1 MARRKIEIDII
12 VNGKMQK
19 ATVDA
24 KKLEAALDN
33 VEKTTKKTSKSQGT
47 LDRNL
52 KGTAKATSNGTKEF
66 SKMSQG
72 MGGLVGV
79 YAQIAAAT
87 FAVSAAFQFMKDSFE
102 VRNLAESQKS
112 FGAVTGV
119 AYQTLTAN
127 IQKATNGMIGFRDA
141 AQTAAIG
148 TAAGLSSSQLERLGT
163 AATNVSLALG
173 RDLTDSFQRLVRG
186 VTKAEPELLDELGIV
201 LRLDPALK
209 AYATSI
215 GKTVQ
220 QLSQFEKSQAIAT
233 EVLSQAEEKFG
244 KIQQIMDPSAFALQ
258 QFLHSFDNLMNSIKT
273 GAADTLIPVFNF
285 LKENTG
291 ALIAS
296 LSLITLPII
305 KNILPDFEALGEGAS
320 KAYKKASI
328 AAERASRSSQK
339 FASDMKAMQTGEG
352 KTSFVAESQGIGK
365 KLGIETKG
373 KEQYDKMLSRRQLGI
388 YQKQLNDKKLLQ
400 KKFDKEQIQQFK
412 LFVRQQE
419 ALHANMEGRKL
430 NITKRTYL
438 QIEALQKK
446 SVATFKAGQAM
457 MLSATAKFSRGMTK
471 LMAAAGWVGLLFMV
485 YEIGKAIYNWAFP
498 MSEAEKEA
506 KKLSETLTEAAEAQ
520 KTLTEE
526 LMRMRKVRASEDFDF
541 TASDRVIQSSTAI
554 ASADVRK
561 LIEDYNTLAKGVK
574 TEEAEKLR
582 KSYSATLFQLKKL
595 TGIEGYGALAAQ
607 IAMNQDLNKDYV
619 KSTLK
624 SGDAAV
630 EAGTAIKRMGE
641 LTKATNQ
648 AFAQAAASPLPFA
661 NIAST
666 INAELNSMRLARDK
680 IAEESGFD
688 FEKER
693 AAIEAK
699 IATLQNNASRYTKAI
714 KKLRKEG
721 KGEQADVSLQATN
734 NLYFK
739 LFKDLENLEDP
750 AVSAFNK
757 RIKVLED
764 SERAIAKI
772 QEDSLKIIKER
783 ASIQIKQASL
793 STNKELPNLIAA
805 KNFQQDLLDLKIKE
819 ANVALDIA
827 KQNKRNLGNDLDEND
842 QRVKAANAAIDA
854 AEEQVTLAGQL
865 AAKGAAQTALDIA
878 MLRIKERH
886 TDLAEKHL
894 KLERARNIESQRAK
908 RREQQATSYS
918 ARRNI
923 RLEEAVRLQAE
934 IDDLTEKRTENF
946 NSIQSLRL
954 QDQIQSPYVLRKDL
968 FDPTSEINELSNEQ
982 LTIEDKINRL
992 ISERLILIGK
1002 ESAATRDALRLTQL
1016 NFRKDSLRARGGT
1029 SIGGR
1034 LSGSLFGASNA
1045 GSEYNRLLE
1054 EELKAGEKPS
1064 DKRKRE
1070 LFEQANAIS
1079 DVNTQLEL
1087 TESISNSI
1095 KNAFDGLFDALLDG
1109 TKSFGEAMRGVM
1121 ANLLKDMAKAYLQAA
1136 AMKALN
1142 FVASAIG
1149 VPGLPARNGAVFN
1162 SMGSKAPGYAVGGIA
1177 RGSNRGYPVTLHGT
1191 EAVVP
1196 LPNGKSIPVE
1206 MQGNTNSTNNVN
1218 VTVNM
1223 SGQQSQTNAQGNGPN
1238 MNDLGRSIGGL
1249 VQQHLQDQMRPGG
1262 LLNRQGTQG
1271 RM

>member
-87 FAVSAAFQFMKDSFE
+87 FAVSAAFQFMKDAFE
-102 VRNLAESQKS
+102 VRNLVESQKS

-127 IQKATNGMIGFRDA
+127 IQKATNGMIGFREA

-148 TAAGLSSSQLERLGT
+148 TAAGLSSSQLESLGT

-186 VTKAEPELLDELGIV
+186 VTKAEPELLDELGII

-320 KAYKKASI
+320 KAYRKASI
-328 AAERASRSSQK
+328 EAERASKSSQK
-339 FASDMKAMQTGEG
+339 FAANMKAMQTGEG
-352 KTSFVAESQGIGK
+352 KTSFVGESQGIGK

-373 KEQYDKMLSRRQLGI
+373 KEQYDGMLSKRQLAI
-388 YQKQLNDKKLLQ
+388 YQKQLNNKKLLQ
-400 KKFDKEQIQQFK
+400 KKFDKQQIQQFK

-430 NITKRTYL
+430 SITKRTYL

-457 MLSATAKFSRGMTK
+457 MLSATAKFSKGMTK

-485 YEIGKAIYNWAFP
+485 YEIGKAIYNWVFP
-498 MSEAEKEA
+498 MSEAEKKA
-506 KKLSETLTEAAEAQ
+506 KKLSETLTEATEAQ

-526 LMRMRKVRASEDFDF
+526 LMRMRNVRASKDFDF
-541 TASDRVIQSSTAI
+541 SASERVVQNSTAI

-582 KSYSATLFQLKKL
+582 KSYATTLFQLKKL
-595 TGIEGYGALAAQ
+595 TGIEGYGALAGAIQ
-607 IAMNQDLNKDYV
+607 QNKSLNKEYV
-619 KSTLK
+619 KSTLE
-624 SGDAAV
+624 SGNSAV
-630 EAGTAIKRMGE
+630 EAGTAIQRMGE

-661 NIAST
+661 ALAST
-666 INAELNSMRLARDK
+666 ISAELNSAR
-680 IAEESGFD
+680 IARATVEAESRSD
-688 FEKER
+688 LEKER
-693 AAIEAK
+693 GDIEAQITRYQKNQAAVTAAIKDMRAAGNQEGADL
-699 IATLQNNASRYTKAI
+699 TLQRVNDSYAELFA
-714 KKLRKEG
+714 KLE
-721 KGEQADVSLQATN
+721 
-734 NLYFK
+734 K
-739 LFKDLENLEDP
+739 LKDP
-750 AVSAFNK
+750 AVAEYDK
-757 RIKVLED
+757 RIAVLVE
-764 SERAIAKI
+764 SEKAIATI
-772 QEDSLKIIKER
+772 QEKSLKIMKER
-783 ASIQIKQASL
+783 ATIQINQASL

-805 KNFQQDLLDLKIKE
+805 KNFQQDLLALKIKD
-819 ANVALDIA
+819 AKVALDIA
-827 KQNKRNLGNDLDEND
+827 NQNKRNLGDVQDETD
-842 QRVKAANAAIDA
+842 QRVIAANAAITA
-854 AEEQVTLAGQL
+854 AEEQVNLAERL
-865 AAKGAAQTALDIA
+865 VAKGTAQTALDIA

-886 TDLAEKHL
+886 TDLAKKHL
-894 KLERARNIESQRAK
+894 KLERARNIEAQKAK
-908 RREQQATSYS
+908 IREQQATSYS

-923 RLEEAVRLQAE
+923 RLEEAARLQAE
-934 IDDLTEKRTENF
+934 IDDLNEQKTEKF
-946 NSIQSLRL
+946 NNILSLRL
-954 QDQIQSPYVLRKDL
+954 EDQIQSPFVLQEDL
-968 FDPTSEINELSNEQ
+968 FDPTTEINELLREQ
-982 LTIEDKINRL
+982 LTLDDEINKKRL
-992 ISERLILIGK
+992 RRLLLIGK
-1002 ESAATRDALRLTQL
+1002 ESAATRDAQRLTQL
-1016 NFRKDSLRARGGT
+1016 NFRKDSLTARGGT

-1034 LSGSLFGASNA
+1034 LSGSLFGASSA

-1109 TKSFGEAMRGVM
+1109 TKSFGEAMRDVM

-1142 FVASAIG
+1142 FVAAAIG

>member
-1 MARRKIEIDII
+1 MA
-12 VNGKMQK
+12 NH
-19 ATVDA
+19 
-24 KKLEAALDN
+24 
-33 VEKTTKKTSKSQGT
+33 
-47 LDRNL
+47 
-52 KGTAKATSNGTKEF
+52 
-66 SKMSQG
+66 
-72 MGGLVGV
+72 
-79 YAQIAAAT
+79 
-87 FAVSAAFQFMKDSFE
+87 
-102 VRNLAESQKS
+102 
-112 FGAVTGV
+112 
-119 AYQTLTAN
+119 YQTLEN
-127 IQKATNGMIGFRDA
+127 VGMDLQDQIN
-141 AQTAAIG
+141 
-148 TAAGLSSSQLERLGT
+148 LGW
-163 AATNVSLALG
+163 
-173 RDLTDSFQRLVRG
+173 
-186 VTKAEPELLDELGIV
+186 GI
-201 LRLDPALK
+201 
-209 AYATSI
+209 
-215 GKTVQ
+215 
-220 QLSQFEKSQAIAT
+220 
-233 EVLSQAEEKFG
+233 FG
-244 KIQQIMDPSAFALQ
+244 W
-258 QFLHSFDNLMNSIKT
+258 MNEFVV
-273 GAADTLIPVFNF
+273 IPVFNF

-320 KAYKKASI
+320 KAYRKASI
-328 AAERASRSSQK
+328 EAERASKSSQK
-339 FASDMKAMQTGEG
+339 FAANIKAMQTGEG
-352 KTSFVAESQGIGK
+352 KTSFVGESQGIGK
-365 KLGIETKG
+365 KLGIEAKG
-373 KEQYDKMLSRRQLGI
+373 KEKYDGMLSKRQLAI
-388 YQKQLNDKKLLQ
+388 YQKQLNNKKLLQ
-400 KKFDKEQIQQFK
+400 KKFDKQQIQQFK

-430 NITKRTYL
+430 SITKRMYL

-457 MLSATAKFSRGMTK
+457 MLSATALFSKGMTK
-471 LMAAAGWVGLLFMV
+471 LMAAAGWIGLLFMV
-485 YEIGKAIYNWAFP
+485 YEIGKAIYNWVFP

-506 KKLSETLTEAAEAQ
+506 KKLSETLTEATEAQ

-526 LMRMRKVRASEDFDF
+526 LMRMKNVRASEDIDF
-541 TASDRVIQSSTAI
+541 SASDIVVQNSSAI

-582 KSYSATLFQLKKL
+582 KSYATTLFHLKRL
-595 TGIEGYGALAAQ
+595 TGIEGYGALAGAIQ
-607 IAMNQDLNKDYV
+607 QNQSLNKEYV
-619 KSTLK
+619 KSTLEAGN
-624 SGDAAV
+624 SAV
-630 EAGTAIKRMGE
+630 EAGTAIQRMGE

-661 NIAST
+661 ALAST
-666 INAELNSMRLARDK
+666 ISAELNSAR
-680 IAEESGFD
+680 IARAAVEVKARPAL
-688 FEKER
+688 EKER
-693 AAIEAK
+693 ADIQAEITRKQKTLGKIQAVIKELRAEGNQEA
-699 IATLQNNASRYTKAI
+699 ADLS
-714 KKLRKEG
+714 
-721 KGEQADVSLQATN
+721 EQTVEQRARDSLLKSYDKFI
-734 NLYFK
+734 NLK
-739 LFKDLENLEDP
+739 DP
-750 AVSAFNK
+750 AVAEYDK
-757 RIKVLED
+757 RIGVLVE
-764 SERAIAKI
+764 SEKAIATI
-772 QEDSLKIIKER
+772 QEKSLKIMKER
-783 ASIQIKQASL
+783 ATIQINQASL

-805 KNFQQDLLDLKIKE
+805 KNFQQDLLALKIKD
-819 ANVALDIA
+819 AKVALDIA
-827 KQNKRNLGNDLDEND
+827 NQNKRNLGDVQDETD
-842 QRVKAANAAIDA
+842 QRVIAANAAITA
-854 AEEQVTLAGQL
+854 AEEQVNLAERL
-865 AAKGAAQTALDIA
+865 VAKGTAQTALDIA

-886 TDLAEKHL
+886 TDLAKKHL
-894 KLERARNIESQRAK
+894 KLERARNIEAQKAK
-908 RREQQATSYS
+908 IREQQATSYS

-923 RLEEAVRLQAE
+923 RLEEAARLQAE
-934 IDDLTEKRTENF
+934 IDDLNEQKTEKF
-946 NSIQSLRL
+946 NNILSLRL
-954 QDQIQSPYVLRKDL
+954 EDQIQSPFVLQEDL
-968 FDPTSEINELSNEQ
+968 FDPTTEINELLREQ
-982 LTIEDKINRL
+982 LTLDDEINKKRL
-992 ISERLILIGK
+992 LRLILIGK
-1002 ESAATRDALRLTQL
+1002 ESAATRDAQRLTQL
-1016 NFRKDSLRARGGT
+1016 NFRKDSLTARGGT

-1034 LSGSLFGASNA
+1034 LSGSLFGASSA

-1109 TKSFGEAMRGVM
+1109 TKSFGEAMRDVM

-1142 FVASAIG
+1142 FVAAAIG